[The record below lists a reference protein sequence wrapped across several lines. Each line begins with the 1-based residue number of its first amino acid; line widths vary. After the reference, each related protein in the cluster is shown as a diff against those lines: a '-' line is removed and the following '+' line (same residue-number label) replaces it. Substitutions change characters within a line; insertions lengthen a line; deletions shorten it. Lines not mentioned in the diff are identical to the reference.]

1 MVQFLVDVGVF
12 FVDALGSASVGSG
25 LGVGGNL
32 FFVVGD
38 LMMERTFTVL
48 NKMGLHARPAAM
60 LVQLLQK
67 FESSILLRKDD
78 QEVDGKSIMGI
89 LTLTAEFGSKL
100 TVVADGAD
108 ESSVM
113 NSVSEFFNHQ
123 MHDE

>member
-1 MVQFLVDVGVF
+1 
-12 FVDALGSASVGSG
+12 
-25 LGVGGNL
+25 
-32 FFVVGD
+32 
-38 LMMERTFTVL
+38 MMERTFTVL